1 MHVDGCDTYFMLFN
15 EKFSFSVLLALQS
28 WIKQQHAKFIYFS
41 AAAIIIFRAELAMFL
56 GILLLTELF
65 YQRLHPLK

>member
-1 MHVDGCDTYFMLFN
+1 MVYADVIFNIMLSNRTF
-15 EKFSFSVLLALQS
+15 FFTVLLALQS

-56 GILLLTELF
+56 GILLLIELVN
-65 YQRLHPLK
+65 QRIHPLK